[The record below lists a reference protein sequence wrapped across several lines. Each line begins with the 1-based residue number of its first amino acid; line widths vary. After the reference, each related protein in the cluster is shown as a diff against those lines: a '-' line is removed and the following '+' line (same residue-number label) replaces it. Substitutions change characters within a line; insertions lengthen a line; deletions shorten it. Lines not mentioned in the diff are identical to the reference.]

1 MDINR
6 MYGYSVKDLA
16 TGIVLADSVE
26 DAREKVKAAYKTHY
40 NEFNPETDLVEVWKM
55 DENSWFE
62 DHPDVLEVLDF

>member
-26 DAREKVKAAYKTHY
+26 DAREKVKAAYKTHC
-40 NEFNPETDLVEVWKM
+40 NEFNPETDWVEVWKM